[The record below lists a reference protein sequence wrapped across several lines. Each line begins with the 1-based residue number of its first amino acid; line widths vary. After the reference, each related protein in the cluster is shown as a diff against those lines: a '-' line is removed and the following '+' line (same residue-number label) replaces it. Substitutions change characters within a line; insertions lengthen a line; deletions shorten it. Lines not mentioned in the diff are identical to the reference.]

1 MLSTIEKHHPREPHY
16 YLFTIGT
23 RRAARGLGVGSAL
36 MREVLEKCDG
46 EQMPAYL
53 ESSNRE
59 NLTYYRRHGFEV
71 QEELHT

>member
-1 MLSTIEKHHPREPHY
+1 
-16 YLFTIGT
+16 
-23 RRAARGLGVGSAL
+23 VGSAL